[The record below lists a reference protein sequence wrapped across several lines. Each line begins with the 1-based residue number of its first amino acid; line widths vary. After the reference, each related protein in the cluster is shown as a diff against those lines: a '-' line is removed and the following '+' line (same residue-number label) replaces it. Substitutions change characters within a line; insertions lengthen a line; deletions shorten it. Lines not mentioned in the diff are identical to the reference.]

1 MSNVP
6 IIGGVNNKITGNYKV
21 MVVDSK
27 TKEVAKDYGWHKNL
41 ILNQGMDSMSLF
53 SYAEV
58 TKVAIA
64 GSGSRP
70 NKITSSASTI
80 TQSGN
85 IITLW
90 PEAGGLQN
98 FSSSISSS
106 APYEIYYSSSLQRG
120 DVIVY
125 SNASRSNVTAID
137 SVAGLT
143 ASVDTSYTIE
153 SGSNQT
159 FTIWKTSQTGMHKEG
174 KRSNTYLTGDG
185 NCGST
190 DTTGS
195 AGVVN
200 IRTYRRTY
208 DFIAETGNSLYTEI
222 GMAPVTTPQI
232 SVFSRVVLPIPVA
245 VSSSFQ
251 LRVIYDLEVE
261 FGPTSLQ
268 TSTASISGWPVAPS
282 THLGYSSSIQ
292 TFLAS
297 TINTN
302 GNETIYTALLE
313 PGPDSPIGTLARRSP
328 VDPVANVIHRGIFFS
343 STSSSLKPFGSGSN
357 RHQGL
362 VYDSSNGPHT
372 SPLYVTGS
380 YTYIK
385 SNYLLLNEAV
395 TTTSSGI
402 ICIGWGMNSN
412 IVSYET
418 GKTENQ
424 AYTMLFHQ
432 TQSKTNVQVASMSFV
447 YTWDRVLAGT

>member
-1 MSNVP
+1 MSNYSF
-6 IIGGVNNKITGNYKV
+6 IGGTHNKMQGSYKV
-21 MVVDSK
+21 MVVDSR
-27 TKEVAKDYGWHKNL
+27 TKEVVKDYGWQKNL
-41 ILNQGMDSMSLF
+41 ILNQGMDSMSLYA
-53 SYAEV
+53 YAEV
-58 TKVAIA
+58 SKYAIA

-106 APYEIYYSSSLQRG
+106 SPYEIYYSSSLQTG
-120 DVIVY
+120 DVIIY
-125 SNASRSNVTAID
+125 ANASRSNVVAVD
-137 SVAGLT
+137 SVGGLT

-159 FTIWKTSQTGMHKEG
+159 FTIWKASQTSLHKEG
-174 KRSNTYLTGDG
+174 KRTNSYLTGEG

-190 DTTGS
+190 DSTGS

-208 DFIAETGNSLYTEI
+208 DFSAEVSNSLYTEI
-222 GMAPVTTPQI
+222 GVSPITTAR
-232 SVFSRVVLPIPVA
+232 SGTFSRTLLTTEVPV
-245 VSSSFQ
+245 STSFQ
-251 LRVIYDLEVE
+251 LRLIYDLEVE

-268 TSTASISGWPVAPS
+268 VATASISGWPVAPS
-282 THLGYSSSIQ
+282 THLGYSASVQ

-297 TINTN
+297 TINTA

-313 PGPDSPIGTLARRSP
+313 PGPDSPIGTNSRRSP
-328 VDPVANVIHRGIFFS
+328 QDLGAISVHRGIFMS
-343 STSSSLKPFGSGSN
+343 STSRSLSAFGSASN
-357 RHQGL
+357 RHLGT
-362 VYDSSNGPHT
+362 VYDNSTGAHT
-372 SPLYVTGS
+372 SPPYIVGS

-385 SNYLLLNEAV
+385 SNYLTLNQAV

-402 ICIGWGMNSN
+402 SCIGWGAAG
-412 IVSYET
+412 SYDT
-418 GKTENQ
+418 GQSTNHV
-424 AYTMLFHQ
+424 YVILFHQ
-432 TQSKTNVQVASMSFV
+432 TQSKTNTQVASMSFV
-447 YTWDRVLAGT
+447 YTWDRVFQGT

>member
-1 MSNVP
+1 MSNVSV
-6 IIGGVNNKITGNYKV
+6 IGSVSNKISGNYKV

-27 TKEVAKDYGWHKNL
+27 TREVVGDYGWHKNL
-41 ILNQGMDSMSLF
+41 IFNQGMDSMSLLA
-53 SYAEV
+53 YGEV
-58 TKVAIA
+58 TKNAIA

-70 NKITSSASTI
+70 NKITSSTSTI

-90 PEAGGLQN
+90 PEAGGLQD

-106 APYEIYYSSSLQRG
+106 SPYEIYYSSSLQRG

-159 FTIWKTSQTGMHKEG
+159 FTIWKTSQTSMHKEG
-174 KRSNTYLTGDG
+174 KRSSTYLSGDG

-195 AGVVN
+195 SGVVN

-208 DFIAETGNSLYTEI
+208 DFSAETGNSLYTEI
-222 GMAPVTTPQI
+222 GMSSVSTPQ
-232 SVFSRVVLPIPVA
+232 SAVFSRVVLPVPVA

-261 FGPTSLQ
+261 FGPTALQ
-268 TSTASISGWPVAPS
+268 TFTASISGWPVAPS
-282 THLGYSSSIQ
+282 THLGCSASVQ
-292 TFLAS
+292 TLLAS
-297 TINTN
+297 TINTA
-302 GNETIYTALLE
+302 GNETLYTALLE
-313 PGPDSPIGTLARRSP
+313 PGPDSPIGTNSRRNPS
-328 VDPVANVIHRGIFFS
+328 DPGSNSVPRGMFVS
-343 STSSSLKPFGSGSN
+343 STSRSLSPFGSGSN
-357 RHQGL
+357 RHQAT
-362 VYDSSNGPHT
+362 VYDRSNGPHN
-372 SPLYVTGS
+372 SPPYVTGS

-385 SNYLLLNEAV
+385 SNYLGVSLGN

-402 ICIGWGMNSN
+402 ICVGWGLGSP
-412 IVSYET
+412 YDT
-418 GKTENQ
+418 GNTANQ
-424 AYTMLFHQ
+424 AYCMLFHQ
-432 TQSKTNVQVASMSFV
+432 TQSKTNTQVASMSFV